1 MWRRRGATT
10 AEAIPSAET
19 APLSRAFGRATV
31 LRVALALALVALVAA
46 QVAVARGR
54 DVGKAGFVPPGT
66 SAVVALDL
74 SASISGAIHRRVGA
88 VLSRLAAKNE
98 PVGLVGFS
106 DVAYEL
112 LPPGSPGRELEPM
125 VRFFRPARRSP
136 ATAGTPA
143 PNPWSGEFRAG
154 THISAGLRAAHEAI
168 ERDGIDNASLLL
180 ISDLD
185 MPSSD
190 LPAVRQAIA
199 ALQRDSVELRI
210 VPLFP
215 FPDDRAF
222 FERLVG
228 PDAFVEEGLPTFQ
241 SAGADPARTA
251 PPWLFVLVAL
261 VIALLLAANERLCG
275 RLRMPRTA
283 EQRR

>member
-1 MWRRRGATT
+1 MWPRRRIGT
-10 AEAIPSAET
+10 AAIPSAET
-19 APLSRAFGRATV
+19 APLSRAFRRARV
-31 LRVALALALVALVAA
+31 LRVVLALALVGLLAAL
-46 QVAVARGR
+46 VAVARGR
-54 DVGKAGFVPPGT
+54 DVGKAGFAPPGT
-66 SAVVALDL
+66 SAVVVLDL

-88 VLSRLAAKNE
+88 VLARLAAKDE

-112 LPPGSPGRELEPM
+112 LPPGSPGRELRPL
-125 VRFFRPARRSP
+125 VRFFRPAGGPRSP
-136 ATAGTPA
+136 TATPA
-143 PNPWSGEFRAG
+143 PNPWAAEFRAG

-168 ERDGIDNASLLL
+168 ERDGIDNASVLLV
-180 ISDLD
+180 SDLD

-228 PDAFVEEGLPTFQ
+228 RDAFVEEGLPTFQ

-251 PPWLFVLVAL
+251 PPWLFV
-261 VIALLLAANERLCG
+261 VIALVMTFVLAANERLCG
-275 RLRMPRTA
+275 RLSVPRVA
-283 EQRR
+283 EERP